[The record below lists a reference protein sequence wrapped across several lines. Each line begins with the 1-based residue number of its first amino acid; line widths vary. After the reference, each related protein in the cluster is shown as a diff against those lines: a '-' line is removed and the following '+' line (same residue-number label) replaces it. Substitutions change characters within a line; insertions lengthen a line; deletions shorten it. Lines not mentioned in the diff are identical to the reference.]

1 MMADTLRPPIVPPT
15 PEGVPPEM
23 RALRRWAPWR
33 AEWNEKKKKWTKI
46 PHKAA
51 RPEFGL
57 SNKSAVGWVT
67 FDEAM
72 TVYEAN
78 RDKFAGVGYLM
89 TDPHGIIGT
98 DLDNCRDP
106 ATGKLDDWAAEVVEQ
121 LGTYTEVSPSGT
133 GVHAMSL
140 GSVPE
145 DWTNHERGI
154 EVYGGNEARFLCVT
168 GQRLEGSPT
177 YLKPAPVALE
187 YLAHQYRR
195 AKTKAEVEDLHLP
208 GLLPVDLLPGLDELD
223 LPPHAAN
230 FLNDGPGPGDRSRQL
245 FAAAI
250 ALSQAGLAPDEVLS
264 VLEANP
270 HAMEVALDHRR
281 QDYDK
286 ALRYLWKQCQEGKAR
301 GEQLKE
307 EGYEAFD
314 MLDVPTDPDEDDEPV
329 AAPLTPSTDPSDP
342 ASVDDFA
349 VLPEDD
355 TEAPAKPERKTK
367 FPMLS
372 VGKFLKRKPMSWKIR
387 GILPNAALAVIF
399 GASAAG
405 KTFFALDM
413 VAALARGI
421 EWRGKRVTKGRG
433 VYIVAEGTE
442 GFRNRVE
449 AYCNHHGIDPAALDI
464 IVMPAAPQMMDK
476 KEVVELI
483 KDLQTLGPLDFV
495 VIDTYAR
502 VLVGGNENDAADA
515 GVMVDHCARIHK
527 HTGALVI
534 LIHHSGKDPSN
545 GMRGSSVLKA
555 AADVVIEVV
564 RTKEYREAAI
574 DKMKDGDDTGKF
586 RFKLP
591 IVELGEDEEGDPITS
606 CVVEHVDAPEGGDKA
621 TGEGL
626 RGMPLTVFTAV
637 ADALELAGEIT
648 YAEAIDLCVPL
659 APEAEEGKKDRRRDV
674 VIRAITTLTDK
685 GHLKMD
691 GPNVTLA
698 NL

>member
-1 MMADTLRPPIVPPT
+1 MMPAQHPPIIPPN
-15 PEGVPPEM
+15 PGAIPYEM
-23 RALRRWAPWR
+23 TSLRRWAPWR
-33 AEWNEKKKKWTKI
+33 AEWNEKKQKWTKI

-57 SNKSAVGWVT
+57 SNKSTVGWVT

-72 TVYEAN
+72 AVYEAN

-89 TDPHGIIGT
+89 TDPHGVIGF
-98 DLDNCRDP
+98 DLDNCRNP
-106 ATGKLDDWAAEVVEQ
+106 ETGELAPWAAELVAK
-121 LGTYTEVSPSGT
+121 LDTYTEVSPSGT
-133 GVHAMSL
+133 GVHAMAAGKL
-140 GSVPE
+140 PE

-168 GQRLEGSPT
+168 GERLPFAEDF
-177 YLKPAPVALE
+177 LREVHPAVLEAVAG
-187 YLAHQYRR
+187 QYRK

-208 GLLPVDLLPGLDELD
+208 GLIPVDLLPGLDELE

-230 FLNDGPGPGDRSRQL
+230 FLMDGPGPGDRSRQL

-264 VLEANP
+264 ILEDNP

-307 EGYEAFD
+307 EGYDAFD
-314 MLDVPTDPDEDDEPV
+314 VLEVPVDQDEDDDAV
-329 AAPLTPSTDPSDP
+329 AAPSSDP
-342 ASVDDFA
+342 ADDFD

-355 TEAPAKPERKTK
+355 APAKPKAERKTK
-367 FPMLS
+367 FPLLS
-372 VGKFLKRKPMSWKIR
+372 VGKFLKRKPMQWRIR
-387 GILPNAALAVIF
+387 GILPDAALAVIF

-413 VAALARGI
+413 VAAMARGV

-433 VYIVAEGTE
+433 VYIVAEGAE
-442 GFRNRVE
+442 GFRNRVQ
-449 AYCNHHGIDPAALDI
+449 AYCEYHDVDPETLDI
-464 IVMPAAPQMMDK
+464 IVLPAAPQMMNK
-476 KEVVELI
+476 AEVVELI
-483 KDLQTLGPLDFV
+483 KDLQTLGPLDFIV
-495 VIDTYAR
+495 VDTYAR

-515 GVMVDHCARIHK
+515 GIMVDHCARLHK

-534 LIHHSGKDPSN
+534 LIHHSGKDPGN

-564 RTKEYREAAI
+564 RTKEYRAATI
-574 DKMKDGDDTGKF
+574 DKMKDGDDSGEF

-591 IVELGEDEEGDPITS
+591 IVELGEDEVGDPITS
-606 CVVEHVDAPEGGDKA
+606 CVVDHLDAPEGTDQPSGPD
-621 TGEGL
+621 TDGL
-626 RGMPLTVFTAV
+626 RGNPLIVFTTV
-637 ADALELAGEIT
+637 ADALDLTDELT
-648 YAEAIDLCVPL
+648 YAEAVALSVKQLPPPD
-659 APEAEEGKKDRRRDV
+659 EGKDDRRRDA
-674 VIRAITTLTDK
+674 VIRALTSLTNK
-685 GHLKMD
+685 GRLKVV
-691 GPNVTLA
+691 GHHVVLG
-698 NL
+698 